1 MEEVVVMRVTE
12 YIDFIT
18 RKDLKLGSNPK
29 NDDYSHFTPW
39 NVHKRARYL
48 YQCKLR
54 GKEPVK

>member
-1 MEEVVVMRVTE
+1 MMRLTE

-18 RKDLKLGSNPK
+18 RKDLKLGRGPNSH
-29 NDDYSHFTPW
+29 DYTHFTPW
-39 NVHKRARYL
+39 SVHKRERYY